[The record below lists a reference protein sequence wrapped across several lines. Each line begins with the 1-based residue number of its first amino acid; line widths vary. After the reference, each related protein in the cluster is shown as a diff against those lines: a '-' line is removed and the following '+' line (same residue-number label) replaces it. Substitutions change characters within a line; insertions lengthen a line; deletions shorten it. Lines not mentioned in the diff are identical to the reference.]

1 MIIELLV
8 SQTELLS
15 YVLERFCVVFG
26 YVLERFLVVFG
37 YVLEKRSNPSK
48 QRCEFKMAFS

>member
-8 SQTELLS
+8 SQTEFLS

-26 YVLERFLVVFG
+26 YVLERFLVLFD
-37 YVLEKRSNPSK
+37 YVLEKRCIFAHK
-48 QRCEFKMAFS
+48 I